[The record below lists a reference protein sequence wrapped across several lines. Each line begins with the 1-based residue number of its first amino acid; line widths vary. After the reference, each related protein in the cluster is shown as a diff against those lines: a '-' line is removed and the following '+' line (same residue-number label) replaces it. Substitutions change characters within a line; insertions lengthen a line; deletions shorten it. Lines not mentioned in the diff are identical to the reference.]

1 MSRQKIIDQIYE
13 DWGTKPQSKICIAI
27 LEYLLRINN
36 NSSFHITYGS
46 LKKAVGIVLDDKDL
60 LMAVQYLCGD
70 RIHLLEAKF
79 ELIDNENSIGIS
91 NSELTIAKATGK
103 LFHPENGELVSDFED
118 KVVMYF
124 QPSSLVTSI
133 SG

>member
-1 MSRQKIIDQIYE
+1 MSRQKIIDQIHE
-13 DWGTKPQSKICIAI
+13 DWGTKPQSKICVAI

-36 NSSFHITYGS
+36 NGSFHITYGS

-70 RIHLLEAKF
+70 KIHLLEAKF
-79 ELIDNENSIGIS
+79 ELIDNEINIDIS
-91 NSELTIAKATGK
+91 NSALKEARETGELVN
-103 LFHPENGELVSDFED
+103 PENGELVSDFED

-124 QPSSLVTSI
+124 QPSSLVASI
-133 SG
+133 AG

>member
-1 MSRQKIIDQIYE
+1 MSRQRIIDQIHE
-13 DWGTKPQSKICIAI
+13 DWGTKPQSKICVAI

-36 NSSFHITYGS
+36 SSFHITFGS

-79 ELIDNENSIGIS
+79 ELIDNENSVDIS
-91 NSELTIAKATGK
+91 NSELKIALATGK
-103 LFHPENGELVSDFED
+103 LVHPENGELVSDFKD